1 MILVIESL
9 RARARLG
16 QCRGRCHDAA
26 PLRLAAQPEARPGS
40 RCSLSKWPLAL
51 SLASL
56 VMTRTLLSLWPL
68 PFHTHFNPKVVPKF
82 SPLKFPPF
90 WRPTS
95 GDRKCIRNGKY
106 SPISPFRIP
115 FLSPFPIPFYPRS
128 RYPFYPRSDT
138 LFIPVSYTLF
148 IPVSHT
154 LFIPALN
161 TLFILVSDTLLSLF
175 LTPPSG
181 FPVPFL
187 VIFYPLPRC
196 RHPLMYCALF
206 PTSEYHTTIVY

>member
-90 WRPTS
+90 WRPPV
-95 GDRKCIRNGKY
+95 RKVYPKWQIL
-106 SPISPFRIP
+106 FP
-115 FLSPFPIPFYPRS
+115 FLYQNLPSF
-128 RYPFYPRSDT
+128 RYPFYPCFQYPFYPSFQYPFYPSFQYPLYQFPIHFLSEFPIHFLSPFLIPVSDS
-138 LFIPVSYTLF
+138 LFIPVS
-148 IPVSHT
+148 V
-154 LFIPALN
+154 PALARA
-161 TLFILVSDTLLSLF
+161 ISS
-175 LTPPSG
+175 PAPMQ
-181 FPVPFL
+181 P
-187 VIFYPLPRC
+187 
-196 RHPLMYCALF
+196 
-206 PTSEYHTTIVY
+206 

>member
-1 MILVIESL
+1 MIPVIESL

-115 FLSPFPIPFYPRS
+115 FRSPFPIPFYPRS
-128 RYPFYPRSDT
+128 RYPFYPVP
-138 LFIPVSYTLF
+138 I
-148 IPVSHT
+148 
-154 LFIPALN
+154 
-161 TLFILVSDTLLSLF
+161 
-175 LTPPSG
+175 
-181 FPVPFL
+181 PFL
-187 VIFYPLPRC
+187 SPFPIPFLSPFPIHFLSPLSIHFLSSFPIHFYPC
-196 RHPLMYCALF
+196 F
-206 PTSEYHTTIVY
+206 